1 MLNEHKAAILED
13 AKKQFE
19 GDLGEEIKKIIRR
32 FQAEGIPS
40 EKKSQKQVRFQQ
52 QEVVREEM
60 KMEDNVEGVLEKEE
74 AKEEEKQEEEP
85 KKEEEEKKPEGEEAK
100 QEEQL

>member
-40 EKKSQKQVRFQQ
+40 EKKS
-52 QEVVREEM
+52 
-60 KMEDNVEGVLEKEE
+60 
-74 AKEEEKQEEEP
+74 
-85 KKEEEEKKPEGEEAK
+85 
-100 QEEQL
+100 